1 MDTEIRWL
9 KEQLKRTDLT
19 EEQRLLR
26 QSQLDSIRF
35 VSREITIPD
44 WK

>member
-35 VSREITIPD
+35 VSREITISD